1 MIRLFHKYLSLVI
14 SIQLL
19 LWTIS
24 GIYFAF
30 NKIELVRGEQYLIE
44 QKVSKLNLKEVES
57 SFSGKNVNFVRRL
70 DEWIIKVE
78 TDSGFSYTDLQ
89 GQNLDEL
96 NAEEVR
102 EVVRQSTNLI
112 PLMAQR
118 IDKPEIRAEFRGR
131 NLPIFKVATSTTDNI
146 NVYVDAFTGEVT
158 AIRSDSWRI
167 WDFLWGA
174 HIIDYSERENINN
187 FLIKILSILA
197 LISSLSGIV
206 LFFKTFKF
214 SMKNQKGFN
223 NF

>member
-44 QKVSKLNLKEVES
+44 QKVLKLNLKEVES
-57 SFSGKNVNFVRRL
+57 SFSGKNVNFIRRL

-118 IDKPEIRAEFRGR
+118 IDKQEIRAEFRGR

-197 LISSLSGIV
+197 LLSSLSGIV

-214 SMKNQKGFN
+214 KK
-223 NF
+223 

>member
-19 LWTIS
+19 LWTVS

-44 QKVSKLNLKEVES
+44 QKVSKLNLKEVET

-96 NAEEVR
+96 NSEEVR
-102 EVVRQSTNLI
+102 EVVRLSTNLT

-131 NLPIFKVATSTTDNI
+131 NLPIFKVTTSTTDNI

-197 LISSLSGIV
+197 LLSSLSGIV

-214 SMKNQKGFN
+214 KK
-223 NF
+223 

>member
-44 QKVSKLNLKEVES
+44 QNVSKLNLKEVES
-57 SFSGKNVNFVRRL
+57 SFSAKDVNFVRRL

-78 TDSGFSYTDLQ
+78 MDSGFSYTDLQ

-96 NAEEVR
+96 NAEEVK

-214 SMKNQKGFN
+214 KK
-223 NF
+223 

>member
-44 QKVSKLNLKEVES
+44 HNPSILNLKEVES
-57 SFSGKNVNFVRRL
+57 SFSAKNVNFVRRL

-78 TDSGFSYTDLQ
+78 MDSGFSYTDLQ

-96 NAEEVR
+96 NAEEVK
-102 EVVRQSTNLI
+102 EVVRQSTNLT

-197 LISSLSGIV
+197 LMSSLSGIV

-214 SMKNQKGFN
+214 KK
-223 NF
+223 

>member
-44 QKVSKLNLKEVES
+44 QNHSKLNLKEVES
-57 SFSGKNVNFVRRL
+57 SFSAKNVNFVRRL

-96 NAEEVR
+96 NSEEVR
-102 EVVRQSTNLI
+102 EVVRLSTNLT

-197 LISSLSGIV
+197 LLSSLSGIV

-214 SMKNQKGFN
+214 KK
-223 NF
+223 

>member
-19 LWTIS
+19 LWTVS

-102 EVVRQSTNLI
+102 EVVRQSTKLI
-112 PLMAQR
+112 PLMVQR

-214 SMKNQKGFN
+214 KK
-223 NF
+223 

>member
-96 NAEEVR
+96 NSEEVR
-102 EVVRQSTNLI
+102 EVVRLSTNLT

-131 NLPIFKVATSTTDNI
+131 NLPIFKLSLI
-146 NVYVDAFTGEVT
+146 
-158 AIRSDSWRI
+158 
-167 WDFLWGA
+167 
-174 HIIDYSERENINN
+174 HI
-187 FLIKILSILA
+187 
-197 LISSLSGIV
+197 
-206 LFFKTFKF
+206 
-214 SMKNQKGFN
+214 
-223 NF
+223 

>member
-19 LWTIS
+19 LWTVS

-44 QKVSKLNLKEVES
+44 QNVSKLNFKEVES

-102 EVVRQSTNLI
+102 EVVRQSTKLI
-112 PLMAQR
+112 PLMVQR

-214 SMKNQKGFN
+214 KK
-223 NF
+223 

>member
-30 NKIELVRGEQYLIE
+30 NKIELVRWEQYLIE

-214 SMKNQKGFN
+214 KK
-223 NF
+223 

>member
-44 QKVSKLNLKEVES
+44 QNVSKLNLKEVES
-57 SFSGKNVNFVRRL
+57 SFSAKDVNFVRRL

-96 NAEEVR
+96 NAEEVK

-146 NVYVDAFTGEVT
+146 NVYVDTFTGEVT

-187 FLIKILSILA
+187 FLIKILWILA

-214 SMKNQKGFN
+214 KK
-223 NF
+223 

>member
-44 QKVSKLNLKEVES
+44 QNHSKLNLKEVES
-57 SFSGKNVNFVRRL
+57 SFSAKNISFVRRL

-78 TDSGFSYTDLQ
+78 TDSGFKYTDLQ
-89 GQNLDEL
+89 GQNLNEL
-96 NAEEVR
+96 SAEEVK
-102 EVVRQSTNLI
+102 EVVRQRTNLI
-112 PLMAQR
+112 PLMTQR
-118 IDKPEIRAEFRGR
+118 IDKAEIRAEFRGR

-197 LISSLSGIV
+197 LLSSLSGIV

-214 SMKNQKGFN
+214 KK
-223 NF
+223 

>member
-102 EVVRQSTNLI
+102 EVVRLSTNLT

-197 LISSLSGIV
+197 LLSSLSGIV

-214 SMKNQKGFN
+214 KK
-223 NF
+223 

>member
-19 LWTIS
+19 LWTVS

-44 QKVSKLNLKEVES
+44 QNVSKLNLKEVES
-57 SFSGKNVNFVRRL
+57 SFSAKDVNFVRRL

-96 NAEEVR
+96 NAEEVK

-214 SMKNQKGFN
+214 KK
-223 NF
+223 

>member
-96 NAEEVR
+96 NAEEVK
-102 EVVRQSTNLI
+102 EVVRQSTNLT

-197 LISSLSGIV
+197 LMSSLSGIV

-214 SMKNQKGFN
+214 KK
-223 NF
+223 

>member
-131 NLPIFKVATSTTDNI
+131 NLPIFKVATSTDNI

-197 LISSLSGIV
+197 LLSSLSGIV

-214 SMKNQKGFN
+214 KK
-223 NF
+223 

>member
-19 LWTIS
+19 LWTVS

-44 QKVSKLNLKEVES
+44 HKVSKLDLKEVES

-96 NAEEVR
+96 NEEEVR
-102 EVVRQSTNLI
+102 EVVRQSTKLI
-112 PLMAQR
+112 PLMVQR

-206 LFFKTFKF
+206 LFFKTLKFK
-214 SMKNQKGFN
+214 K
-223 NF
+223 

>member
-96 NAEEVR
+96 NSEEVR
-102 EVVRQSTNLI
+102 EVVRLSTNLT

-131 NLPIFKVATSTTDNI
+131 NLPIFKVTTSTTDNI

-214 SMKNQKGFN
+214 KK
-223 NF
+223 

>member
-57 SFSGKNVNFVRRL
+57 SFSGKNVNFIRRL

-197 LISSLSGIV
+197 LLSSLSGIV

-214 SMKNQKGFN
+214 KK
-223 NF
+223 

>member
-96 NAEEVR
+96 NSEEVR
-102 EVVRQSTNLI
+102 EVVRLSTNLT

-131 NLPIFKVATSTTDNI
+131 NLPIFKVTTSTTDNI

-197 LISSLSGIV
+197 LLSSLSGIV

-214 SMKNQKGFN
+214 KK
-223 NF
+223 

>member
-1 MIRLFHKYLSLVI
+1 LSLVI

-19 LWTIS
+19 LWTVS

-214 SMKNQKGFN
+214 KK
-223 NF
+223 

>member
-96 NAEEVR
+96 NEEEVR
-102 EVVRQSTNLI
+102 EVVRQSTKLI
-112 PLMAQR
+112 PLMVQR

-197 LISSLSGIV
+197 LLSSLSGIV

-214 SMKNQKGFN
+214 KK
-223 NF
+223 

>member
-44 QKVSKLNLKEVES
+44 QNPSKLNLKEVES
-57 SFSGKNVNFVRRL
+57 SFSAKNVNFVRRL

-96 NAEEVR
+96 NAEEVK

-131 NLPIFKVATSTTDNI
+131 NLPIFKVATSTTDSI

-187 FLIKILSILA
+187 FLIKVLSILA

-206 LFFKTFKF
+206 LFFKTFKL
-214 SMKNQKGFN
+214 KK
-223 NF
+223 

>member
-30 NKIELVRGEQYLIE
+30 NKIELVRGEQHLIE
-44 QKVSKLNLKEVES
+44 QNHSKLNLKEVES
-57 SFSGKNVNFVRRL
+57 SFSAKNVNFVRRL

-78 TDSGFSYTDLQ
+78 TDSGFSYRNLQ
-89 GQNLDEL
+89 GQNLEEL
-96 NAEEVR
+96 NSEEVK

-131 NLPIFKVATSTTDNI
+131 NLPIFKVTTSTKDNI

-214 SMKNQKGFN
+214 KT
-223 NF
+223 

>member
-19 LWTIS
+19 LWTVS

-57 SFSGKNVNFVRRL
+57 SFSAKNVNFVRRL

-96 NAEEVR
+96 NAEEVK

-214 SMKNQKGFN
+214 KK
-223 NF
+223 

>member
-19 LWTIS
+19 LWTVS

-102 EVVRQSTNLI
+102 EVVRQSTNLK
-112 PLMAQR
+112 PLMVQR

-214 SMKNQKGFN
+214 KK
-223 NF
+223 

>member
-57 SFSGKNVNFVRRL
+57 SFSAKNVNFVRRL

-78 TDSGFSYTDLQ
+78 MDSGFSYTDLQ

-96 NAEEVR
+96 NAEEVK

-118 IDKPEIRAEFRGR
+118 IDKQEIRAEFRGR

-174 HIIDYSERENINN
+174 HFIDYSERENINN

-214 SMKNQKGFN
+214 KK
-223 NF
+223 

>member
-19 LWTIS
+19 LWTVS

-96 NAEEVR
+96 NSEEVR
-102 EVVRQSTNLI
+102 EIVRLSTNLT

-197 LISSLSGIV
+197 LLSSLSGIV

-214 SMKNQKGFN
+214 KK
-223 NF
+223 

>member
-44 QKVSKLNLKEVES
+44 QNVSKLNLKEVES
-57 SFSGKNVNFVRRL
+57 SFSAKDVNFVRRL

-78 TDSGFSYTDLQ
+78 TDSGFNYTDLQ
-89 GQNLDEL
+89 GQSLDEL
-96 NAEEVR
+96 NEEEVK
-102 EVVRQSTNLI
+102 EVVRQRTNLI

-118 IDKPEIRAEFRGR
+118 INKLEIRAEFRGR
-131 NLPIFKVATSTTDNI
+131 NLPIFKVTTSTTDNI

-214 SMKNQKGFN
+214 KK
-223 NF
+223 

>member
-19 LWTIS
+19 LWTVS

-57 SFSGKNVNFVRRL
+57 SFSGKNVNFIRRL

-102 EVVRQSTNLI
+102 EVVRKSTNLI

-214 SMKNQKGFN
+214 KK
-223 NF
+223 

>member
-96 NAEEVR
+96 NAEEVK

-214 SMKNQKGFN
+214 KK
-223 NF
+223 

>member
-19 LWTIS
+19 LWTVS

-96 NAEEVR
+96 NSEEVR
-102 EVVRQSTNLI
+102 EVVRLSTNLT

-131 NLPIFKVATSTTDNI
+131 NLPIFKVTTSTTDNI

-214 SMKNQKGFN
+214 KK
-223 NF
+223 

>member
-19 LWTIS
+19 LWTVS

-44 QKVSKLNLKEVES
+44 HKVSKLDLKEVES

-96 NAEEVR
+96 NEEEVR
-102 EVVRQSTNLI
+102 EVVRQSTKLI
-112 PLMAQR
+112 PLMVQR

-131 NLPIFKVATSTTDNI
+131 NLPIFKVTTSTTDNI

-214 SMKNQKGFN
+214 KK
-223 NF
+223 

>member
-44 QKVSKLNLKEVES
+44 QNVSKLNLKEVES
-57 SFSGKNVNFVRRL
+57 SFSAKDVNFVRRL

-78 TDSGFSYTDLQ
+78 TDSGFNYTDLQ

-96 NAEEVR
+96 NEEEVK
-102 EVVRQSTNLI
+102 EVVRQRTNLI

-118 IDKPEIRAEFRGR
+118 INKLEIRAEFRGR
-131 NLPIFKVATSTTDNI
+131 NLPIFKVTTSTTDNI

-206 LFFKTFKF
+206 LFFKTIKFK
-214 SMKNQKGFN
+214 K
-223 NF
+223 

>member
-197 LISSLSGIV
+197 LLSSLSGIV

-214 SMKNQKGFN
+214 KK
-223 NF
+223 

>member
-19 LWTIS
+19 LWTVS

-57 SFSGKNVNFVRRL
+57 SFSGKNVNFIRRL

-118 IDKPEIRAEFRGR
+118 IDKQEIRAEFRGR
-131 NLPIFKVATSTTDNI
+131 NLPIFKVTTSTTDNI

-197 LISSLSGIV
+197 LLSSLSGIV

-214 SMKNQKGFN
+214 KK
-223 NF
+223 

>member
-102 EVVRQSTNLI
+102 EVVRLSTNLT

-131 NLPIFKVATSTTDNI
+131 NLPIFKVTTSTTDNI

-197 LISSLSGIV
+197 LLSSLSGIV

-214 SMKNQKGFN
+214 KK
-223 NF
+223 

>member
-19 LWTIS
+19 LWTVS

-96 NAEEVR
+96 NEEEVR
-102 EVVRQSTNLI
+102 EVVRQSTKLI
-112 PLMAQR
+112 PLMVQR
-118 IDKPEIRAEFRGR
+118 IDKPKIRAEFRGR

-197 LISSLSGIV
+197 LLSSLSGIV

-214 SMKNQKGFN
+214 KK
-223 NF
+223 